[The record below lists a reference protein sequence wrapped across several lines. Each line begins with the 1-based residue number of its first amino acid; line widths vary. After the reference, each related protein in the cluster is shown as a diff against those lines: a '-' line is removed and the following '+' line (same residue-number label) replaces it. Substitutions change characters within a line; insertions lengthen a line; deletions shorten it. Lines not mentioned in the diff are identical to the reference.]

1 MPLKIKLRAKAL
13 AKSNRP
19 YDLLN
24 SHALPVV
31 AVDRIGELIV
41 AGTAGRIRSLS
52 AGVAAASS
60 KKDLYAI
67 STMESFSAWD
77 LSRDMFRASDQA
89 EAASVLDEARRSER
103 LIKITFF
110 PWMSSSLPANQL
122 KAIAAPSSP
131 TPRTGIEIASTYLAG
146 ANLQVRSAQVSSTRP
161 LVYVEPSPS
170 TTVEELAAIPG
181 IRTISI
187 AQVYQSRD
195 DSTPQFYAPIRELE
209 PSEVRAVDDSTPVVG
224 VFDTGVSSNILEPWV
239 VDRVNYD
246 VGAELDQG
254 HGTFVA
260 GLIVDPLGFN
270 NSGDDYPDDSSRI
283 FDAQVMPGAGISE
296 AFLHE
301 RVAEVIDSGYAEG
314 IKVWNCSF
322 GSRRTGIPDYGTFAQ
337 ELDAISLEKG
347 VLFVVAAGNYTS
359 TPSRGW
365 PPASGVEFEN
375 RISSP
380 SESVRSL
387 TTGARA
393 HRGGIVSAGA
403 PSSYTQRGPNFAAH
417 VKPEVCHWAGDFGP
431 DGTLSGFGVQ
441 SIVPT
446 DHLAESVGTSFAAPV
461 VSTIAANTWQMLEL
475 SDAVQTV
482 RPELVKGL
490 LIHSAAV
497 NDSSTE
503 ASYRDYYGWGVPRG
517 SSDILGNDPETFTT
531 VHEVV
536 LTPGS
541 NWYKDPFPVPAC
553 LLTDENKFQGEVILT
568 LSYAPPID
576 PAFGAE
582 AVRYE
587 VAGSFGSFKQNSKGV
602 LAFNSITPGE
612 KAPADLWEANQI
624 AEGKWAP
631 TKTYRARYPQGS
643 AGGQWALRLSLT
655 ERVSNEVQR
664 EQLVYAIITF
674 RALDQG
680 RPVYQNGVEAVQRLG
695 YQNREMIQTGRLRV

>member
-1 MPLKIKLRAKAL
+1 
-13 AKSNRP
+13 
-19 YDLLN
+19 
-24 SHALPVV
+24 
-31 AVDRIGELIV
+31 
-41 AGTAGRIRSLS
+41 
-52 AGVAAASS
+52 
-60 KKDLYAI
+60 
-67 STMESFSAWD
+67 MED
-77 LSRDMFRASDQA
+77 
-89 EAASVLDEARRSER
+89 
-103 LIKITFF
+103 
-110 PWMSSSLPANQL
+110 
-122 KAIAAPSSP
+122 
-131 TPRTGIEIASTYLAG
+131 
-146 ANLQVRSAQVSSTRP
+146 
-161 LVYVEPSPS
+161 
-170 TTVEELAAIPG
+170 LAAIPG

-187 AQVYQSRD
+187 AQIYESRV
-195 DSTPQFYAPIRELE
+195 DSEPQFYAPIRELDL
-209 PSEVRAVDDSTPVVG
+209 SEVRSADNRLPVVG
-224 VFDTGVSSNILEPWV
+224 VLDTGVSGDILEPRV

-246 VGAELDQG
+246 VGRQLDEG

-260 GLIVDPLGFN
+260 GLIADPHAFN
-270 NSGDDYPDDSSRI
+270 DTSDDYPEDAAQI
-283 FDAQVMPGAGISE
+283 FDAQVMPGVGISE
-296 AFLHE
+296 AFLQE
-301 RVAEVIDSGYAEG
+301 RVLEVLDSKSAEG
-314 IKVWNCSF
+314 INVWNCSF

-337 ELDAISLEKG
+337 ELDSISVEKN

-359 TPSRGW
+359 APSRGW
-365 PPASGVEFEN
+365 PPASGVEFED

-393 HRGGIVSAGA
+393 HKGGLVGIGS

-431 DGTLSGFGVQ
+431 DGTLAGFGVQ
-441 SIVPT
+441 SVVPT
-446 DHLAESVGTSFAAPV
+446 GHLAESVGTSFAAPV
-461 VSTIAANTWQMLEL
+461 VSTIAANTWQTLEL
-475 SDAVQTV
+475 SNAVSSV

-490 LIHSAAV
+490 LIHSASV

-503 ASYRDYYGWGVPRG
+503 ASHRDYYGWGVPKG
-517 SSDILGNDPETFTT
+517 SSDILGNDAETFTT

-587 VAGSFGSFKQNSKGV
+587 VAGSFGSFRQNKKGAF
-602 LAFNSITPGE
+602 AFNSITPGE

-631 TKTYRARYPQGS
+631 TKTYRARYPEGA

-655 ERVSNEVQR
+655 ERVSNEIKR

-680 RPVYQNGVEAVQRLG
+680 RPVYQNGIEAIQRLG
-695 YQNREMIQTGRLRV
+695 YENREMIRTDRLRV